1 MMKRVI
7 ILIVLLLISFQLINS
22 QSEGEKSP
30 LTLIPALRLKKQQ
43 RQQEEAHRNEKFGA
57 FPAFITYRCLS
68 GSF

>member
-7 ILIVLLLISFQLINS
+7 ILGAVTDKFPGSLTVNQRGKNPL
-22 QSEGEKSP
+22 SP
-30 LTLIPALRLKKQQ
+30 LFLHSGLKKQQ